1 MKTLILFTTR
11 HGCTAKAAG
20 MLQSRMGQGADTIN
34 LMTDSV
40 PALSEY
46 ETVILGGSIYYGGIQ
61 KQMTEFIKKEQSQ
74 LASKR
79 IGLFLCAAEPGEK
92 ALKELEEAFPEFL
105 RARAKAA
112 DVFGNELDYS
122 KLSLPEKLVFR
133 AVKGKRRR
141 GDGLSS
147 DKINKFAA
155 KMLG

>member
-20 MLQSRMGQGADTIN
+20 MLQSRMGQGADAVN

-61 KQMTEFIKKEQSQ
+61 KQMSEFINKEQSQ

-79 IGLFLCAAEPGEK
+79 IGLFICAAESEEK
-92 ALKELEEAFPEFL
+92 ARQELEGAFPDFL
-105 RARAKAA
+105 RARAAAA
-112 DVFGNELDYS
+112 DVFGNELDYN
-122 KLSLPEKLVFR
+122 KLTMPEKLVLR
-133 AVKGKRRR
+133 VVKGKRKK

-147 DKINKFAA
+147 EKINKFAA